1 MGFGTNIPGHILIG
15 DDDIVFGTV
24 MLGNTFGEIIKC
36 DLDRTANE
44 IEIEK
49 ANGGLRALIL
59 ANPHFMLDLETQFS
73 SNVTAPALGDP
84 VTFPL
89 AGVIG
94 RITGIKP
101 GWEAKGSRKLS
112 IKAGHWDSMAVE
124 TGVGTGIY
132 TNPAFKVALDGTAT
146 AIT

>member
-1 MGFGTNIPGHILIG
+1 MGFGTNIPGHVLIG
-15 DDDIVFGTV
+15 DDDVVFGTV
-24 MLGNTFGEIIKC
+24 MLGSTYGEIIKC
-36 DLDRTANE
+36 DLERSANE

-49 ANGGLRALIL
+49 SNGALRALIL
-59 ANPHFMLDLETQFS
+59 ANPHLMLDLETVFS
-73 SNVTAPALGDP
+73 ADITAPSLGQP

-94 RITGIKP
+94 RITSIKP

-124 TGVGTGIY
+124 TEPGSGIY